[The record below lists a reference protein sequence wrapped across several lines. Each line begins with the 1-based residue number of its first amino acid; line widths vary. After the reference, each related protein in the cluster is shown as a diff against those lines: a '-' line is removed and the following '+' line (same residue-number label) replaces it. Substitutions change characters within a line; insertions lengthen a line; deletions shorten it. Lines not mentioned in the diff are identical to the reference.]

1 MYVEDYDIKAILL
14 TSIDNVQLCPYIVI
28 KYVIFFACLIFFIYK
43 SLFNILIFSYGPR
56 SPPLFN
62 LKCKVL
68 DWMEEKMKY
77 EVDSYILEYIE
88 DNNAYY
94 IYFKDSVERNCQIKI
109 NKEIFDAYMDSK
121 KAYVKIKNETSRHLE
136 QSTLTEEELYHRAFK
151 PTESVEEMVIKNINK
166 ERMRQALNNLTE
178 TQHRRMDLHIINEIT
193 IRDIAK
199 LEKVQKSQIQKSLQQ
214 GVKKIRVFFEE

>member
-1 MYVEDYDIKAILL
+1 
-14 TSIDNVQLCPYIVI
+14 
-28 KYVIFFACLIFFIYK
+28 
-43 SLFNILIFSYGPR
+43 
-56 SPPLFN
+56 
-62 LKCKVL
+62 
-68 DWMEEKMKY
+68 MKY